1 MNKITTYPLAPEPD
15 GSLGPAMLALASDRQ
30 RAFVRA
36 MIETGG
42 NATHAEHAR
51 MAGFLGDR
59 NTLTATGCRLANDP
73 AVQAAIVE
81 EGAKLM
87 HTGVILATSHLLHL
101 CKNARE
107 EKDQLK
113 AINMLL
119 NRVGLHEKTEH
130 KLTVRHEQSEAQMIR
145 EITALAQTLG
155 IDAQKLIGNT
165 KIIDGEFKEVKQEPE
180 PEAPE
185 EDWG

>member
-1 MNKITTYPLAPEPD
+1 MNQIITHSLAPVSD
-15 GSLGPAMLALASDRQ
+15 GTLGPAMQALNERQ
-30 RAFVRA
+30 RAFVLA

-42 NATHAEHAR
+42 NASNADHAR
-51 MAGFLGDR
+51 MAGYVGDGSVLR
-59 NTLTATGCRLANDP
+59 VTGYRLVHDP
-73 AVQAAIVE
+73 GVQAALLE

-87 HTGVILATSHLLHL
+87 HTGVILATSHLVHL

-130 KLTVRHEQSEAQMIR
+130 KLTVRKESSEADMIR
-145 EITALAQTLG
+145 EIGALAKTLG
-155 IDAQKLIGNT
+155 IDPQKLLGNA
-165 KIIDGEFKEVKQEPE
+165 KIVDGEFTEVKEETPE
-180 PEAPE
+180 PAAPE